1 MTYRRD
7 SNVFN
12 GYGSIIPFTKKA
24 KEVFNKNKKWLPFE
38 PSNFKSGSN
47 LVNRDKD
54 IVWMV
59 SHCQTDS
66 KREDVVKK
74 LKGDSKNV
82 VKSGAEGFFYK
93 ALFLTFPH
101 EKTAFQRWKVV
112 SEAIF
117 LTNWGHICIEKWS

>member
-12 GYGSIIPFTKKA
+12 GYGSIIPFSKKA

-74 LKGDSKNV
+74 LKAISNLTIDIFGEYIGTYVSIKN
-82 VKSGAEGFFYK
+82 
-93 ALFLTFPH
+93 T
-101 EKTAFQRWKVV
+101 
-112 SEAIF
+112 
-117 LTNWGHICIEKWS
+117 